1 MAMQSD
7 VKVTKP
13 LTATGVF
20 KTQTDADVS
29 FRARVKGI
37 YVKNGASAGSV
48 VVSDGQGG
56 ATLFTLETSPSAD
69 TGDFYIPV
77 PDQGVLAENG
87 LYGTVTNTASITIFY
102 G

>member
-1 MAMQSD
+1 MAMQTD

-13 LTATGVF
+13 LAATGMF
-20 KTQTDADVS
+20 KTQTDADVT
-29 FRARVKGI
+29 FRTRVKGI

-48 VVSDGQGG
+48 VVADGQGG
-56 ATLFTLETSPSAD
+56 DVLFTLQTSTAAD

-87 LYGTVTNTASITIFY
+87 LHGTLTNTASITVFY

>member
-1 MAMQSD
+1 MQSD

-13 LTATGVF
+13 LAATGSF
-20 KTQTDADVS
+20 KTQTDADVA
-29 FRARVKGI
+29 FRVRVKGI
-37 YVKNGASAGSV
+37 YVKNGVSAGSV
-48 VVSDGQGG
+48 VVSDGQSGS
-56 ATLFTLETSPSAD
+56 TLFTLETSPSAD

-87 LYGTVTNTASITIFY
+87 LYGTVVNTASITIFY

>member
-1 MAMQSD
+1 MAMQTD

-13 LTATGVF
+13 LTSTGSF
-20 KTQTDADVS
+20 KTQTNVDCT
-29 FRARVKGI
+29 FRTRVKGI
-37 YVKNGASAGSV
+37 YVKNGASVGSV
-48 VVSDGQGG
+48 VVADGQGG
-56 ATLFTLETSPSAD
+56 SVLFTLETSAAAD

-87 LYGTVTNTASITIFY
+87 LHGTLTNTASITIFY

>member
-13 LTATGVF
+13 LAATGVF
-20 KTQTDADVS
+20 KTQTDANVT

-37 YVKNGASAGSV
+37 YIQNGVSAGSV
-48 VVSDGQGG
+48 VVADGTGG
-56 ATLFTLETSPSAD
+56 PVLFTLSTPTAAD
-69 TGDFYIPV
+69 TGSLYIPV
-77 PDQGVLAENG
+77 PDQGILAENG
-87 LYGTVTNTASITIFY
+87 LHGTLTNAASITIFY

>member
-1 MAMQSD
+1 MQSD

-13 LTATGVF
+13 LAATGPF
-20 KTQTDADVS
+20 KTQTDANVT

-37 YVKNGASAGSV
+37 YVVNGASAGSV
-48 VVSDGQGG
+48 VVADGEGG
-56 ATLFTLETSPSAD
+56 ATLFTLGTSAAAD

-77 PDQGVLAENG
+77 PDQGILAENG
-87 LYGTVTNTASITIFY
+87 LYGTVTNAASITIFY

>member
-1 MAMQSD
+1 MAMQTD

-20 KTQTDADVS
+20 KTQTDANVS
-29 FRARVKGI
+29 FRVRVKGI

-56 ATLFTLETSPSAD
+56 DVLFTLETSPSAD

>member
-1 MAMQSD
+1 MAMQTD

-20 KTQTDADVS
+20 KTQTDANVS
-29 FRARVKGI
+29 FRTRIKGI
-37 YVKNGASAGSV
+37 YAVCGASVGSV
-48 VVSDGQGG
+48 VITDGQGG
-56 ATLFTLETSPSAD
+56 STLLTLD
-69 TGDFYIPV
+69 TPTASNAGSLYFLV
-77 PDQGVLAENG
+77 PDQGILAENG

>member
-13 LTATGVF
+13 LAATGVF
-20 KTQTDADVS
+20 KTQSNADIG

-37 YVKNGASAGSV
+37 YIQNGATAGSV
-48 VVSDGQGG
+48 VVADGQGG
-56 ATLFTLETSPSAD
+56 SVLFTINTPAAAD
-69 TGDFYIPV
+69 AGDLYIPV
-77 PDQGVLAENG
+77 PDQGILAEIG

>member
-1 MAMQSD
+1 MAMQTD

-13 LTATGVF
+13 LAATGAF
-20 KTQTDADVS
+20 KTQTNADVA
-29 FRARVKGI
+29 FRTRVKGI
-37 YVKNGASAGSV
+37 YVKNGTSAGSAV
-48 VVSDGQGG
+48 VTDGQGG
-56 ATLFTLETSPSAD
+56 SVLFTLETSPSAD

-87 LYGTVTNTASITIFY
+87 LYGTLTNTASITIFY

>member
-1 MAMQSD
+1 MAMQTD

-13 LTATGVF
+13 LIATGVF
-20 KTQTDADVS
+20 KTQTNADVT

-48 VVSDGQGG
+48 VVADGQGG
-56 ATLFTLETSPSAD
+56 DVLFTLETSPSAD

-77 PDQGVLAENG
+77 PDQGVLASNG
-87 LYGTVTNTASITIFY
+87 LHGTLTNTASITIFY

>member
-1 MAMQSD
+1 MAMQTD

-13 LTATGVF
+13 LAATGVF
-20 KTQTDADVS
+20 KTQSDADCT
-29 FRARVKGI
+29 FRTRVKGI

-48 VVSDGQGG
+48 VVADGQGG
-56 ATLFTLETSPSAD
+56 SVLFTLQTSAAAD

-77 PDQGVLAENG
+77 PDQGVLAQDG
-87 LYGTVTNTASITIFY
+87 LYGTLTNTASITIFY

>member
-13 LTATGVF
+13 LAATGVF
-20 KTQTDADVS
+20 KTQADADCA

-37 YVKNGASAGSV
+37 YVQNGVNAGSV

-56 ATLFTLETSPSAD
+56 NVLFTLNTPTAANS
-69 TGDFYIPV
+69 GDLYIPV
-77 PDQGVLAENG
+77 PDQGILAENG
-87 LYGTVTNTASITIFY
+87 LYGTVTNAASITIFY

>member
-20 KTQTDADVS
+20 KTQANDDCA
-29 FRARVKGI
+29 FRARIKGI
-37 YVKNGASAGSV
+37 YIKNGATAGSV
-48 VVSDGQGG
+48 VVTNGLGG
-56 ATLFTLETSPSAD
+56 SVLFTLETSPTAD

-77 PDQGVLAENG
+77 PDQGILAENG
-87 LYGTVTNTASITIFY
+87 LYGTLTNTASITIFY